1 MYSVYDEI
9 IGQLQ
14 ENKNSVQQF
23 INADN
28 TLLKDMADIRREL
41 VEIQSE
47 IF

>member
-1 MYSVYDEI
+1 MYNVYDDI

-14 ENKNSVQQF
+14 ENKNSVQRL
-23 INADN
+23 ISAENEM
-28 TLLKDMADIRREL
+28 LSEMADIRRDL